1 MVIHTGQKNLRCY
14 FCDKL
19 FAREADRK
27 QHEYQHTKE
36 KSFKCEECDRVFNKL
51 QNYKRHM
58 LIHTGVRDCECQFCT
73 KCFARK
79 FHLQRHMEKCQARNE
94 IFEDKDLILNNVD
107 FKGILDY

>member
-1 MVIHTGQKNLRCY
+1 
-14 FCDKL
+14 
-19 FAREADRK
+19 
-27 QHEYQHTKE
+27 
-36 KSFKCEECDRVFNKL
+36 
-51 QNYKRHM
+51 M